1 MAIKLWENG
10 TPGFNAVAEAEE
22 PNLTPYIVNT
32 DKPVGCVIVCPGGGY
47 GHLAFHEGEPVAQ
60 MLNEGGIHAF
70 VLRYRLSPAHHH
82 PAMQQDVNRAVRWVR
97 YHAAEYNIDPEKI
110 ATLGFSAGGHLTGV
124 SVTHFDYGLNE
135 GDEGYIDE
143 IDKVS
148 CRPDAGVLCYPVVSF
163 SEKFS
168 HGGSCKNFL
177 GDLASDPAMVDA
189 YSCEKAVRDDTPPCF
204 FWHTA
209 TDKGVPVL
217 NTLAMAQAL
226 DAKNIPFEVHIFPFG
241 GHGMGLATEERFGP
255 NYHVAQW
262 AGLCVNWLHL
272 LGF

>member
-10 TPGFNAVAEAEE
+10 TPGYNPAAEEE
-22 PNLTPYIVNT
+22 PNLTPYIVET
-32 DKPVGCVIVCPGGGY
+32 EKPVGCVIVCPGGGY
-47 GHLAFHEGEPVAQ
+47 GHLAYHEGEPIAQ
-60 MLNEGGIHAF
+60 MLNASGIHAF
-70 VLRYRLSPAHHH
+70 VLRYRLSPNHHH
-82 PAMQQDVNRAVRWVR
+82 PAMEQDINRAVRWVR
-97 YHAAEYNIDPEKI
+97 YHAAQYNINPEKI

-124 SVTHFDYGLNE
+124 SVTHFDYGRDD
-135 GDEGYIDE
+135 GDE

-163 SEKFS
+163 AENFS
-168 HGGSCKNFL
+168 HGGSRKNFL
-177 GDLASDPAMVDA
+177 GDLAEDQAMIDA

-209 TDKGVPVL
+209 ADKGVPVL
-217 NTLAMAQAL
+217 NTFAMAQAL
-226 DAKNIPFEVHIFPFG
+226 YEKNIPVEVHVFPFG

-255 NYHVAQW
+255 NWHVAQW
-262 AGLCVNWLHL
+262 ADLCCNWLHL